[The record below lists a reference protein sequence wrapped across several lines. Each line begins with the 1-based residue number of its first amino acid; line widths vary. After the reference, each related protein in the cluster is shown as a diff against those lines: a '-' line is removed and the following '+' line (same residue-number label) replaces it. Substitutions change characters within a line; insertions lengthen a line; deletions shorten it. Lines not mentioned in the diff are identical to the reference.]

1 MPVSEL
7 ALVKNAT
14 TGVHTILHNLGLG
27 PGDAVV
33 YFGTVYGAIERMLV
47 SMSELTGVRCLKV
60 EVRFPMGVEEV
71 VSAFRETVERTQREG
86 VRVRAALLETV
97 VSMPAVRFP
106 FERVVEVCRE
116 LGVLSVV
123 DGAHGVGQIALELGT
138 LKPDFFT
145 SNCHK

>member
-1 MPVSEL
+1 
-7 ALVKNAT
+7 
-14 TGVHTILHNLGLG
+14 
-27 PGDAVV
+27 
-33 YFGTVYGAIERMLV
+33 
-47 SMSELTGVRCLKV
+47 
-60 EVRFPMGVEEV
+60 MGVEEV
-71 VSAFRETVERTQREG
+71 VSVFRETVERTQREG